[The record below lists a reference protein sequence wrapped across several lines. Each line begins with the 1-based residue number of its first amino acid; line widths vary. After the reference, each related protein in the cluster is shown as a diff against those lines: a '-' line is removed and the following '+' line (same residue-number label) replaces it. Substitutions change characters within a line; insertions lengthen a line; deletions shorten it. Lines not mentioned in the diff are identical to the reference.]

1 MTQYDNTNR
10 GTIAKNDRKE
20 QDSHPDIAGS
30 INVAGVDYWINGW
43 LKTNSRDGSKFY
55 SLTVKPK
62 QERAQQ
68 IVNESRQQ
76 SYGEASGGSYAGD
89 LNDDLPFAP
98 EWR

>member
-10 GTIAKNDRKE
+10 GTISKNTRKE

-43 LKTNSRDGSKFY
+43 QKTNGQDGSKFY

-62 QERAQQ
+62 QERSQEIRNQ
-68 IVNESRQQ
+68 HEQRDQR
-76 SYGEASGGSYAGD
+76 GGSYA
-89 LNDDLPFAP
+89 DDDAMPF
-98 EWR
+98 